1 MALFLL
7 RHYSFWGQMSLPPS
21 WQSKERNEG
30 VLAYGWMYMYNTYIC
45 NHLYLYSVKYGFI
58 LTFSTL
64 MHHCM
69 GHSGP
74 RHFFICQFAP
84 FATRRGRLL
93 AARVYACRRKVV
105 CVETNPGQ
113 WAQWNDLWF
122 SQLMVI
128 PRDCPGCPCSQ
139 SPEQAWG
146 AGCQDPR
153 PSLGSWGQRPCPPRR
168 AAERWLPVAS
178 WIRQFS
184 ATCVTVTHFFS
195 LWKN

>member
-113 WAQWNDLWF
+113 WAQEMTFDSPSWWW
-122 SQLMVI
+122 
-128 PRDCPGCPCSQ
+128 
-139 SPEQAWG
+139 SPETVLGVLAVSPQNRLEGQDVRIPVLLWG
-146 AGCQDPR
+146 PGGRGPVRPGGLLSAGF
-153 PSLGSWGQRPCPPRR
+153 
-168 AAERWLPVAS
+168 RWLPG
-178 WIRQFS
+178 
-184 ATCVTVTHFFS
+184 
-195 LWKN
+195 